1 MEIAHRQHGP
11 VSDRIKNAPE
21 LLPGLQFYVDAFNLL
36 TTSRQVFQGGIGN
49 IPYSEISRFC
59 SDEGIEGEM
68 REDLFYLLQQMDRF
82 YVEWHAGN
90 IKKKIE
96 TEVKAAKSKT
106 ANAPK
111 ARRR

>member
-1 MEIAHRQHGP
+1 M
-11 VSDRIKNAPE
+11 SDRIKNAPE

-59 SDEGIEGEM
+59 DDEGIEGEM

-96 TEVKAAKSKT
+96 AETRSMKAKSPPT
-106 ANAPK
+106 RG
-111 ARRR
+111 RRR